1 MVTGNPGRHVH
12 IAIEIDGRGTD
23 PLDPSVVR
31 EVVQAAEAGGFTFV
45 TIDDGPLPPDSGSR
59 LDAVDRAA
67 YVSTLTER
75 IGLAPTAHVT
85 TTEPFHLA
93 AQIASLDHLTHGRA
107 AWVVGA
113 DNSSDALATIG
124 TSPLGRAGWLREVGD
139 VVEVARQLWDS
150 WQDDAVIKDVAT
162 GRYLDPNRVHHVD
175 FEGATFSVKGP
186 LITPRPPQGQPV
198 VIAPASLAA
207 AARPDIVLVDRELDA
222 DFGDALV
229 FTNLPVT
236 ADLAERVRQLAGH
249 VDGIRLLPTD
259 LVAELPLL
267 VERVLPVLRA
277 EGLHRPPEAGATLRA
292 TLGLPRPANRFV
304 TTSR

>member
-113 DNSSDALATIG
+113 DNSPDALATIG

-229 FTNLPVT
+229 FANLPVT

-259 LVAELPLL
+259 LVTELPLL

>member
-113 DNSSDALATIG
+113 DNSPDALATIG

-229 FTNLPVT
+229 FANLPVT

-259 LVAELPLL
+259 LVTELPLL

-277 EGLHRPPEAGATLRA
+277 KGLHRPPEAGATLRA

>member
-23 PLDPSVVR
+23 PLDPSIVR
-31 EVVQAAEAGGFTFV
+31 EVVQTAEAGGFTFV

-124 TSPLGRAGWLREVGD
+124 TSPLGQAGWLREVGD

-150 WQDDAVIKDVAT
+150 WQDDAVIKDVAS

-207 AARPDIVLVDRELDA
+207 AAGPDIVLVEGEPDT

-229 FTNLPVT
+229 FANLPVT
-236 ADLAERVRQLAGH
+236 ADLAECVRRLAGH

-259 LVAELPLL
+259 LVAELPWL